1 MILYCHIGNRGLFRW
16 SGLQTLQKSNDGFVS
31 YIFVSY
37 ISYPDHHH
45 TTFMIQVHCHNKQI
59 CSSVKILQ
67 KLIFHA
73 RRVQS
78 SHFWSIIIMC
88 WHIFTKSKK
97 IWESD
102 EKESGRVYIQYIVS
116 ARKVKPWSTFCTLP
130 PILHSREII
139 SKNLLFQMFCSLI
152 PLIIFLCTMQ
162 GWGHQI
168 FVYKEL

>member
-31 YIFVSY
+31 YISH
-37 ISYPDHHH
+37 PDHHH
-45 TTFMIQVHCHNKQI
+45 TNFMIQVHRHNNQI

-78 SHFWSIIIMC
+78 SHFWSIIFMR

-97 IWESD
+97 KMRIWRKGEWSRIYCI
-102 EKESGRVYIQYIVS
+102 S
-116 ARKVKPWSTFCTLP
+116 RKVKPWSTFCTLP

>member
-31 YIFVSY
+31 YISD
-37 ISYPDHHH
+37 PDHHH
-45 TTFMIQVHCHNKQI
+45 TTFMIQVHRHNNQI

-78 SHFWSIIIMC
+78 SHFWSIIFMR

-97 IWESD
+97 KMRIW
-102 EKESGRVYIQYIVS
+102 
-116 ARKVKPWSTFCTLP
+116 RKGEWSRILYQPEGQTMIYVLYFA

-152 PLIIFLCTMQ
+152 PLIIFLCTM
-162 GWGHQI
+162 
-168 FVYKEL
+168 

>member
-1 MILYCHIGNRGLFRW
+1 MKIGLSLPSKVRLCTLEMILYCHIGNRGLFRW

-31 YIFVSY
+31 YISD
-37 ISYPDHHH
+37 PDHHH
-45 TTFMIQVHCHNKQI
+45 TTFMIQVHRHCNQI

-78 SHFWSIIIMC
+78 SHFWSIIFMR
-88 WHIFTKSKK
+88 WHTFTKSKK
-97 IWESD
+97 KMRIL
-102 EKESGRVYIQYIVS
+102 SGRVYCIS
-116 ARKVKPWSTFCTLP
+116 RKVKPWSTFCTLP

-152 PLIIFLCTMQ
+152 PLIIFLCTR
-162 GWGHQI
+162 
-168 FVYKEL
+168 